1 TGFLSVPI
9 GINFKM
15 DETKKVV
22 NFENLGVDVLDSK
35 YREYLRN
42 SSNST
47 LLEILVPIRNLIGNF
62 ESNKY
67 NLDAHAAFSV
77 CLGNIN
83 NDDICKFTQQYFQMA
98 PSPFYSLTQITKD
111 PDCKKLKLMYAC
123 NCITHFVQMSES
135 EMSQFLSK
143 FVSLDFHTKMITDKC
158 LLTINPLRNSIAW
171 SSSRSLEYMCK
182 IGRILLPLHKKIDV
196 KNSSELMVNENLPST
211 LKNLESIALGI
222 SSNKPV
228 LVEGLVGSGKTSL
241 IAHVAAL
248 TGRRKAPEII
258 KIQLSD
264 QTDSKTLIGTYRC
277 TANPGEFI
285 WQAGSVTQAVTE
297 GYWLLLEDIDFAP
310 LDVISMLIPLLDSRC
325 LPVPGHG
332 NIKAHPNF
340 QVFCT
345 RRLLPAGCR
354 LRIGSSNLIENL
366 WTKITLST
374 LSPDE
379 LKQLICEKWT
389 LLKPIAEKLVE
400 VYMVLSS
407 GQHGEGE
414 KSKICDKCG
423 ASNLTSAKTS
433 GRFVTVRDLIKW
445 CSRISVIME
454 EMSQVDLHSRAFEE
468 ALDCFCYAV
477 PDEKERYTFSLHIG
491 SHLNINEAMV
501 SYYANNYKPEVI
513 LKDSCFKVG
522 SRGSINRL
530 KKSHIGLS
538 EKENATFSKTRLSSC
553 MLERVTVAVMNEE
566 PVLLVGETGTGKTS
580 IVQYLAEQTNHHLC
594 VINMNQQ
601 SDSSD
606 LLGGFKPVEIRTVV
620 APLKSD
626 FEILF
631 ASTFSTKKNSK
642 FLNHIMLT
650 YSRQKWDQFFAL
662 MGHSKVKGIEKLS
675 EELKELNKSK
685 DKKKWKEFQFKLDT
699 VKDQIQKVKSSL
711 AFAYIEGTLVKAVQE
726 GKWVLLDEI
735 NLASADTL
743 ECLSGLLESSNGSL
757 MLHERGDSKPI
768 KRHSDFRLFACMNPA
783 TDVGKKE
790 LPVGLRNRF
799 TEFFVDEIQD
809 TEDLKQIVYEYLRGQ
824 NPSTK
829 LITGIVKLYINIK
842 KLSETSLTDATGHK
856 PHFSLRTLCR
866 TLIVARKIPCQNFIR
881 SLYEAFSLSFL
892 TQLDK
897 QSYQKVTEII
907 QDTFKAVK
915 KVSIPC
921 PGTEREYVNA
931 EGFWI
936 PVGGKEPEIPEK
948 YILTNTVR
956 GNLKDLARIVSI
968 GRFPV
973 LLQGDTSVGK
983 TSLITYLAK
992 LTGNHCVRINN
1003 HQHTDLQEYVGS
1015 YAPDQNGKLIFKE
1028 EIETTVKAHPKF
1040 MLFATQNPPGL
1051 YGGRQVLSRA
1061 FRNRFVEL
1069 HFDAIPPLELQTI
1082 LKERCDIPESLS
1094 KKMVLVLQDLQN
1106 RRRTSSVFQ
1115 GKQSFITLR
1124 DLFRWAERY
1133 RLSSKIDGLYD
1144 WDQHMAD
1151 EGYLVLAGKIRI
1163 EEEVDAIMKVLK
1175 HRLKREV
1182 KIEHL
1187 FTLGPETSLVTKPIL
1202 EKLENIEE
1210 FEHIVWTLDMRRLY
1224 VLISKALSFCE
1235 PVLLVGDTGCGKTT
1249 VCQMIASV
1257 KKQKLYTINC
1267 HMHTEG
1273 ADFLGGLRPVRDRT
1287 SVDDNRLF
1295 EWVDG
1300 PLIQSMKEG
1309 GLFLA
1314 DEISLA
1320 DDSVLERLNSVLEPE
1335 RTLVLA
1341 EKAGEG
1347 LEEFSNLEI
1356 IVAHKEF
1363 RLVGTMNP
1371 GGDYGKKE
1379 LSPALRNRLTEIW
1392 CPKVDITRS
1401 ASDVKL
1407 IISHNISKSIDLGHK
1422 IEDSIVYFLKYFTE
1436 TELGKKITVSIR
1448 DILCWVLFINQAVTK
1463 SFPLDIGK
1471 AYVHGACLVILDGL
1485 GSGCTGGAVQ
1495 NWKKMKEKALKCL
1508 CMQAQNM
1515 SQLSVSPSD
1524 FIVPETGTVRNDDFF
1539 ARASGNNIVRINL
1552 SEQTDVSDL
1561 FGADLPV
1568 EGSEG
1573 GKFAWRD
1580 GPVLQA
1586 MKKGSWIVFDEL
1598 NLASQ
1603 SVLEGLNACFDHRGE
1618 IYIPELNKSFAVEH
1632 SLTKIF
1638 ACQNPQFEGGA
1649 RKGLPKSFLNR
1660 FTQVFVE
1667 PLSSFDLEFILRSV
1681 HTKIPY
1687 EIINKMV
1694 KFNEVLVEEILEKR
1708 KWGTKGGPWELNLRD
1723 LIRWCDVMVENQ
1735 DVAISLNPG
1744 EYVEFIYADKMRTKS
1759 DREEIYRV
1767 YNNVFDT
1774 NRYPLYRKSGTFF
1787 ISEGSLQAG
1796 RAVLQRKTSS
1806 IDIKF
1811 DDKTHSDLYVLHSQT
1826 PYLESLINCVN
1837 MNWMALLVG
1846 PSGEGKSSLVWL
1858 LSNLAGQ
1865 RLETMSVN
1873 SHMDVTELLG
1883 GFEQADNKRQL
1894 LNLIDDIHNFLWQQI
1909 RTSLL
1914 NDEDF
1919 EKVTNLL
1926 NQWKNLCGVK
1936 DARIGRS
1943 TPEEVN
1949 QFFHICEAI
1958 QDLLKNLEK
1967 NFEKSCIDLQKR
1979 VESSAT
1985 VSGGGTFEWVDS
1997 ALVKAVCKGYWL
2009 LIDGVNLCSPSVL
2022 DRLNGLLEPGGTLV
2036 MNERGSVDSDV
2047 LTITPHPNFRLFLTM
2062 DPQHGEISR
2071 NFSKTGQRLKVKK
2084 FIETSLKSL
2093 KKFLVTKNPKNY
2105 NLMNMFSLNSKALQT
2120 SSVLGSPLQ
2129 LAALVAMISANQ
2141 KLPSLQFPN
2150 SLPKCLPRRIN
2161 QGTALFFSFANIPL
2175 KYWTAFSIFLDHFHN
2190 KSKALITL
2198 SSHLSEK
2205 SSVAFQLLE
2214 NITDS
2219 ELPSDPRFNNTLLS
2233 SKIGYND
2240 EEAVTSLAN
2249 KALIGLWAK
2258 IFLSLDKLKTKKLRN
2273 KSSVEKSVYELSIGI
2288 SKGVIGENK
2297 IYHPSLKYLS
2307 CLIKMITNLIMS
2319 LSEDTEIN
2327 LDDHEYFNLRKALEW
2342 KRRLRTLC
2350 DQSVSKDNFHI
2361 FFPKLVFH
2369 WKNLHDHL
2377 LDQIPTSWNNL
2388 ISQEMQQVVDQL
2400 KLAFSA
2406 HCSPLHQLIPEV
2418 RNNLGCPLPFTNRD
2432 SARAFEKLSEI
2443 TELLIPQI
2451 SYDNEKE
2458 IEKTIFL
2465 SSDKGSEVKRF
2476 LVNIAMDMSG
2486 SSNAEEYLIEIE
2498 ELEDSVSHHLSLEYS
2513 KASTDS
2519 GIVHLWP
2526 IIDYFASRQLMM
2538 STVLSQQGADL
2549 IKCKDILTKASSIPI
2564 MIFEN
2569 PNVCSSL
2576 PAVAL
2581 YMFNIS
2587 NCSNLY
2593 PSKWLNFDPSSIRES
2608 KDENDIFPNWEG
2620 EQNFVLSQMGCNLTY
2635 HLLCGFSYN
2644 NLEMGFVSI
2653 ENHSEKEIQLR
2664 QIRKTLWE
2672 NWFTL
2677 SENSWQFETIFRNY
2691 IRRFVYNLMSS
2702 LSKTFKVD
2710 LKCESLD
2717 DLELSDVIEEFAAS
2731 FEKKLGI
2738 ECASILE
2745 SMLEVKTAFES
2756 NDVLSIAKLGV
2767 FAGLLQSWLLSHIEP
2782 LDPAHERKIMLAYC
2796 NEELQE
2802 TKGSLMFLKWLKI
2815 LRYCHTSEG
2824 IHPHG
2829 FYYEKILNE
2838 LKTKIQSLS
2847 QKVAHRPEPSQYS
2860 DIVQSI
2866 SHFFKTVFLPSRIID
2881 IVKELT
2887 TNSKSIIT
2895 VRQHCEGT
2903 LRSCDIFI
2911 KKLLVSYPLYRDL
2924 ITSLLHGVVIVCE
2937 SVRILMFLT
2946 KNRELS
2952 MAVSKNLTQAN
2963 EKKFDNVLLS
2973 VLNYPHERNVDNAD
2987 KFLTKMVEDQ
2997 ECVTLLIKENSEK
3010 LNLYHQN
3017 QFLSLKAS
3025 FYDLLNT
3032 IILHKFSK
3040 ENYIFLKCIIEK
3052 VICWWRAQESE
3063 KKRKEKEEESLFIY
3077 KSRNLAVSET
3087 EEEEIH
3093 REYMELFPDFAN
3105 EFSDLEY
3112 CTESD
3117 MEVDTENDI
3126 GVEVNSENIKLTDE
3140 FLEEVIE
3147 VHRLIVTNFT
3157 ETSWIKGENNVHSKP
3172 LVPVTLRTIQVQNLL
3187 KTVGP
3192 FGTNRL
3198 DSSSLGSL
3206 ILTNYMSS
3214 SLAQKSLKLTVVDKP
3229 FNYYNDPDLE
3239 EALKVK
3245 PLLKTLEK
3253 KCDELLEKWPSH
3265 PSLLIIQKVISR
3277 ILNFSVTSP
3286 LIRLVIGLEAVLEKA
3301 QEWEKNA
3308 HKGVSLLQEL
3318 TPITEQVIEWRKMEL
3333 KAWNSCL
3340 DMITVKVYNEANKF
3354 WPHLYESL
3362 LSVTS
3367 DNVNDLIE
3375 ALKNFMESSLV
3386 GDFKRRIEILKA
3398 FHCHLCV
3405 ELKYCL
3411 DDKKEVLK
3419 TLVSITWNF
3428 YKFYLQ
3434 FECLVEEHLRNEKN
3448 PIEKKVKEFIKIMR
3462 WNDLNF
3468 FAVRDSVI
3476 KSRRILHRYMRNW
3489 EKSLRQPLHPLL
3501 QDKSD
3506 ETEKN
3511 KGEWDKEKIT
3521 LSPLLKPVQIEYETL
3536 DPLLS
3541 SDGSHL
3547 NRLHSLTNKC
3557 FDLLCKTVDKMSYM
3571 ESTEAVEE
3579 FTEDILMNFVSLVN
3593 STEKAE
3599 NIAGKE
3605 ERIKALKDIVNRKK
3619 KSLSSLFKSLQHKGV
3634 SYTKGNSQWKED
3646 FIDRCLTVPPMDL
3659 TVAFMKKDCE
3669 ISKKCLHSC
3678 DKYFYKGIGRQAL
3691 LLKSLHQAHKDVNT
3705 EDLKRL
3711 KGIASHFLILLQKLR
3726 MVIPNLCSEYL
3737 DIDCIVQEIDIA
3749 VRGYVPVQDEFRIWW
3764 RKIFCFMTNLAL
3776 SLEEEIEVFST
3787 FPVSDDSIIE
3797 LQPRSHSFIEP
3808 EVLTVVDN
3816 LKNLFSEVSDLIAH
3830 SRNINKSLD
3839 NESFVKLP
3847 SLANIEELHVIVLRV
3862 SKIGE
3867 KLSEC
3872 IKIFDKEL
3880 KGTTTLSKQLIWWT
3894 VQWDDTLKNF
3904 LHWKMNLSSS
3914 TEVINCTFSSKAEAC
3929 LFKLLKSVEELSKHH
3944 NKEISNKTPDID
3956 AETKDMISIKLV
3968 NSLILDYECLRIDN
3982 IKRILLEL
3990 TSELNNDKNTSLL
4003 LILKSMRPVLHYYLT
4018 MCRNILT
4025 SMAEGFRSLS
4035 KLHSSLL
4042 GIFQEIATKG
4052 FCKSHEIEEQDGSQ
4066 EGATQFQDSGPGLSE
4081 GEGMKDVSERFESED
4096 QLESALKEGE
4106 KEEEGNKNVREEKG
4120 VEISHD
4126 FEGALQDVDK
4136 EEEEDNKKEEEEE
4149 EEEDDDFDKQMGETE
4164 KGADKLDEKL
4174 WGEDEEEENED
4185 GEKDDEKTEHGPG
4198 DSETTESQIVAK
4210 DDNKNKDENDDKEKK
4225 KKKELDVMEEDRRVS
4240 DEEEEEE
4247 TYDDNFIDKY
4257 NKEKTDDQEEHKEMD
4272 LPEEINLDGDEKDES
4287 DAEENG
4293 DPDLNLEIEEQAL
4306 FPEEEKESNEKSK
4319 ENDDDGKENEEC
4331 NNDDEKESEEC
4342 NNNNLEEEEEKSDK
4356 GRQTVGEELKQEDT
4370 EEKEDN
4376 EQPSVSNDTEAT
4388 KEAQSADMETKNS
4401 EKTSG
4406 EEPDEEM
4413 KQEEQGEMGEKT
4425 DDVTGVG
4432 QSDSKTKEESHIG
4445 ETSALTNEDDSKQK
4459 MENQERPRRPG
4470 DPNQTKTLGEI
4481 EKKINHGLLTSK
4493 EKRYQ
4498 DEEDKNSSEEKME
4511 NENKDPENKDSSLYE
4526 HIQKADDK
4534 FDKQMVDAGTKE
4546 EAKLV
4551 PAPIEEE
4558 EEINEEEPEG
4568 IVADLMELN
4577 EEEIVAAVFSEDL
4590 VTRRE
4595 NIIEAEEGDTEKGSQ
4610 QWEEIEGK
4618 VTSLALQLCE
4628 QLRLIL
4634 EPTEAAK
4641 LRGDY
4646 RTGKRLNMKKV
4657 IPYIASQFRKDK
4669 IWLRRSQPS
4678 KRAYQVLLAVDDSE
4692 SMSEV
4697 NAFNLARESI
4707 ALVAKA
4713 LTLLEV
4719 GQVGVISFGETTKIL
4734 HPFHKPFSDLS
4745 GGKIFGNLTFS
4756 QSKSNFA
4763 QMLEDSVALLSGT
4776 GKSQNLSETAQLLLI
4791 LSDGQTQARSKAVKA
4806 AVRAAR
4812 EARIFIVFLVL
4823 DAHDNKYSFYDHL
4836 VYEDGVCKSMV
4847 ETFPFPFFIV
4857 MIIIS
4862 LFFNLASVTYLL
4874 IKNPSLW

>member
-1 TGFLSVPI
+1 MKDNTRLYYIALVHNITLIIGVGSVSP
-9 GINFKM
+9 K
-15 DETKKVV
+15 TKWTV
-22 NFENLGVDVLDSK
+22 FHPL
-35 YREYLRN
+35 
-42 SSNST
+42 
-47 LLEILVPIRNLIGNF
+47 
-62 ESNKY
+62 
-67 NLDAHAAFSV
+67 
-77 CLGNIN
+77 
-83 NDDICKFTQQYFQMA
+83 KFG
-98 PSPFYSLTQITKD
+98 
-111 PDCKKLKLMYAC
+111 
-123 NCITHFVQMSES
+123 H
-135 EMSQFLSK
+135 
-143 FVSLDFHTKMITDKC
+143 MITD
-158 LLTINPLRNSIAW
+158 I
-171 SSSRSLEYMCK
+171 LE
-182 IGRILLPLHKKIDV
+182 
-196 KNSSELMVNENLPST
+196 
-211 LKNLESIALGI
+211 AL
-222 SSNKPV
+222 N
-228 LVEGLVGSGKTSL
+228 
-241 IAHVAAL
+241 
-248 TGRRKAPEII
+248 R
-258 KIQLSD
+258 
-264 QTDSKTLIGTYRC
+264 
-277 TANPGEFI
+277 
-285 WQAGSVTQAVTE
+285 
-297 GYWLLLEDIDFAP
+297 
-310 LDVISMLIPLLDSRC
+310 LLDDNR
-325 LPVPGHG
+325 
-332 NIKAHPNF
+332 
-340 QVFCT
+340 
-345 RRLLPAGCR
+345 
-354 LRIGSSNLIENL
+354 
-366 WTKITLST
+366 
-374 LSPDE
+374 E
-379 LKQLICEKWT
+379 L
-389 LLKPIAEKLVE
+389 
-400 VYMVLSS
+400 
-407 GQHGEGE
+407 
-414 KSKICDKCG
+414 
-423 ASNLTSAKTS
+423 
-433 GRFVTVRDLIKW
+433 F
-445 CSRISVIME
+445 
-454 EMSQVDLHSRAFEE
+454 
-468 ALDCFCYAV
+468 
-477 PDEKERYTFSLHIG
+477 
-491 SHLNINEAMV
+491 
-501 SYYANNYKPEVI
+501 
-513 LKDSCFKVG
+513 
-522 SRGSINRL
+522 
-530 KKSHIGLS
+530 
-538 EKENATFSKTRLSSC
+538 
-553 MLERVTVAVMNEE
+553 
-566 PVLLVGETGTGKTS
+566 
-580 IVQYLAEQTNHHLC
+580 
-594 VINMNQQ
+594 
-601 SDSSD
+601 
-606 LLGGFKPVEIRTVV
+606 
-620 APLKSD
+620 
-626 FEILF
+626 
-631 ASTFSTKKNSK
+631 
-642 FLNHIMLT
+642 
-650 YSRQKWDQFFAL
+650 
-662 MGHSKVKGIEKLS
+662 
-675 EELKELNKSK
+675 
-685 DKKKWKEFQFKLDT
+685 
-699 VKDQIQKVKSSL
+699 
-711 AFAYIEGTLVKAVQE
+711 
-726 GKWVLLDEI
+726 
-735 NLASADTL
+735 
-743 ECLSGLLESSNGSL
+743 
-757 MLHERGDSKPI
+757 
-768 KRHSDFRLFACMNPA
+768 
-783 TDVGKKE
+783 
-790 LPVGLRNRF
+790 
-799 TEFFVDEIQD
+799 
-809 TEDLKQIVYEYLRGQ
+809 
-824 NPSTK
+824 
-829 LITGIVKLYINIK
+829 
-842 KLSETSLTDATGHK
+842 
-856 PHFSLRTLCR
+856 
-866 TLIVARKIPCQNFIR
+866 IP
-881 SLYEAFSLSFL
+881 
-892 TQLDK
+892 
-897 QSYQKVTEII
+897 
-907 QDTFKAVK
+907 
-915 KVSIPC
+915 
-921 PGTEREYVNA
+921 
-931 EGFWI
+931 
-936 PVGGKEPEIPEK
+936 
-948 YILTNTVR
+948 
-956 GNLKDLARIVSI
+956 
-968 GRFPV
+968 
-973 LLQGDTSVGK
+973 
-983 TSLITYLAK
+983 
-992 LTGNHCVRINN
+992 
-1003 HQHTDLQEYVGS
+1003 
-1015 YAPDQNGKLIFKE
+1015 

-1249 VCQMIASV
+1249 VCQMIASL

-1287 SVDDNRLF
+1287 SADDNRLF

-1309 GLFLA
+1309 CLFLA

-1407 IISHNISKSIDLGHK
+1407 IINHNISKSINLGHK

-1471 AYVHGACLVILDGL
+1471 AYVHDGL

-1524 FIVPETGTVRNDDFF
+1524 FILPQTGTVRNDDFF
-1539 ARASGNNIVRINL
+1539 GIEPFLIPKGKSTSNNSNIFAFEAPNTCLNLLRLLRGLQLSRPILLEGSPGVGKTSLVIALARASGNNIVRINL

-1568 EGSEG
+1568 EGGEG

-1580 GPVLQA
+1580 GPLLQA

-1667 PLSSFDLEFILRSV
+1667 PLSSFDLEFILQSV
-1681 HTKIPY
+1681 HTQIPY

-1694 KFNEVLVEEILEKR
+1694 KFNEELVEEILEKR

-1774 NRYPLYRKSGTFF
+1774 NRHPLYRKSGTFF

-1837 MNWMALLVG
+1837 MNWMALLLGIICFIYLKRINYSVPKVRLALPLVKCVNIFLAGHEKPNISCLAQSAALIKKLVEVG
-1846 PSGEGKSSLVWL
+1846 QPICDAVELSLNVAFM
-1858 LSNLAGQ
+1858 SKAGQ
-1865 RLETMSVN
+1865 R
-1873 SHMDVTELLG
+1873 
-1883 GFEQADNKRQL
+1883 F
-1894 LNLIDDIHNFLWQQI
+1894 
-1909 RTSLL
+1909 
-1914 NDEDF
+1914 
-1919 EKVTNLL
+1919 
-1926 NQWKNLCGVK
+1926 
-1936 DARIGRS
+1936 
-1943 TPEEVN
+1943 
-1949 QFFHICEAI
+1949 
-1958 QDLLKNLEK
+1958 
-1967 NFEKSCIDLQKR
+1967 
-1979 VESSAT
+1979 
-1985 VSGGGTFEWVDS
+1985 
-1997 ALVKAVCKGYWL
+1997 
-2009 LIDGVNLCSPSVL
+2009 
-2022 DRLNGLLEPGGTLV
+2022 
-2036 MNERGSVDSDV
+2036 
-2047 LTITPHPNFRLFLTM
+2047 
-2062 DPQHGEISR
+2062 
-2071 NFSKTGQRLKVKK
+2071 KVKK
-2084 FIETSLKSL
+2084 FIETSIKSL
-2093 KKFLVTKNPKNY
+2093 KKFLVTSNPKNY
-2105 NLMNMFSLNSKALQT
+2105 NLMNMFSLNSKSLQT
-2120 SSVLGSPLQ
+2120 SAVLGSPLQ
-2129 LAALVAMISANQ
+2129 LAAFVAMISANH

-2190 KSKALITL
+2190 NKSKALITL
-2198 SSHLSEK
+2198 SSHLSQK

-2233 SKIGYND
+2233 SKIGYNN
-2240 EEAVTSLAN
+2240 EEAITSLAN

-2288 SKGVIGENK
+2288 SKGVIGESK

-2307 CLIKMITNLIMS
+2307 CLLKMITNLIMS

-2327 LDDHEYFNLRKALEW
+2327 LNDHEYFNIRKALEW

-2369 WKNLHDHL
+2369 WKNLQDHL

-2406 HCSPLHQLIPEV
+2406 NCSPLHQLIPEV
-2418 RNNLGCPLPFTNRD
+2418 RNNLGCPLPFANRD

-2443 TELLIPQI
+2443 AELLIPQI

-2458 IEKTIFL
+2458 IDKAIFL
-2465 SSDKGSEVKRF
+2465 SSDKGGEVKRF

-2486 SSNAEEYLIEIE
+2486 ASNAEDYLIEIE

-2513 KASTDS
+2513 KASADS

-2538 STVLSQQGADL
+2538 STILSQQGADL

-2569 PNVCSSL
+2569 PNVSSSL

-2593 PSKWLNFDPSSIRES
+2593 SSKWLNFDPSSIRES
-2608 KDENDIFPNWEG
+2608 KDENNIFQNWEG

-2677 SENSWQFETIFRNY
+2677 SENSWQFETIFRSY

-2717 DLELSDVIEEFAAS
+2717 NLELSDVIEEFAAL
-2731 FEKKLGI
+2731 FEKRLGI

-2782 LDPAHERKIMLAYC
+2782 LDPAHERKIMLAYY

-2802 TKGSLMFLKWLKI
+2802 TKDSLIFLEWLKI

-2847 QKVAHRPEPSQYS
+2847 QKVAYRPEPSQYN

-2911 KKLLVSYPLYRDL
+2911 KKLLVSYPLYKDL

-2946 KNRELS
+2946 RNRELS
-2952 MAVSKNLTQAN
+2952 MAVSKTSTQVN
-2963 EKKFDNVLLS
+2963 EKKFDNVLFS
-2973 VLNYPHERNVDNAD
+2973 VLNYPHERNVDSAD

-2997 ECVTLLIKENSEK
+2997 ECVTFLIKENSEK

-3032 IILHKFSK
+3032 IILYKSFSRD
-3040 ENYIFLKCIIEK
+3040 NYIFLKCIVEK

-3063 KKRKEKEEESLFIY
+3063 KKRKAKEEESLFIY

-3093 REYMELFPDFAN
+3093 REYLELFPDFAN

-3112 CTESD
+3112 YTESD

-3147 VHRLIVTNFT
+3147 VHRLLVTNFT

-3172 LVPVTLRTIQVQNLL
+3172 LVPVTLRTFQVQNLL

-3214 SLAQKSLKLTVVDKP
+3214 SLAQKSFKLTVVDKP

-3354 WPHLYESL
+3354 WPHLYESF

-3367 DNVNDLIE
+3367 DNVNELIE

-3434 FECLVEEHLRNEKN
+3434 FECLAEEHLRNEKN

-3506 ETEKN
+3506 EMEKN

-3541 SDGSHL
+3541 GDGTHL

-3557 FDLLCKTVDKMSYM
+3557 FDLLCKTVDKMSYT
-3571 ESTEAVEE
+3571 ESTEIVEE

-3599 NIAGKE
+3599 NISGKE

-3659 TVAFMKKDCE
+3659 MVAFMKKDSE

-3678 DKYFYKGIGRQAL
+3678 DKYFYKGIGRQSL
-3691 LLKSLHQAHKDVNT
+3691 LFKSLHQAHKDVNP

-3711 KGIASHFLILLQKLR
+3711 KGIASHFLILLQKVR

-3749 VRGYVPVQDEFRIWW
+3749 VKGYVPVPDEFRIWW
-3764 RKIFCFMTNLAL
+3764 KKIFCFMTNLAL

-3787 FPVSDDSIIE
+3787 FPMSDDSIIE

-3816 LKNLFSEVSDLIAH
+3816 LKNLFSEVSDLITH

-3894 VQWDDTLKNF
+3894 IQWNDTLKNF
-3904 LHWKMNLSSS
+3904 LHWKMNLSSP

-3944 NKEISNKTPDID
+3944 NKEISNKTPNDID

-3968 NSLILDYECLRIDN
+3968 NSLIHDYECLRIDN

-3990 TSELNNDKNTSLL
+3990 ISELNNDKSTSLL

-4042 GIFQEIATKG
+4042 GIFQQIATKG

-4136 EEEEDNKKEEEEE
+4136 EEEEEDKKEEEEE
-4149 EEEDDDFDKQMGETE
+4149 EEDEDFDKQMGETE

-4174 WGEDEEEENED
+4174 WGEEEEEENEE

-4210 DDNKNKDENDDKEKK
+4210 DDNKNKDENDDKEKQ

-4257 NKEKTDDQEEHKEMD
+4257 NKEKTDDQEDNKEMD

-4293 DPDLNLEIEEQAL
+4293 DPDLNLEIEEQDL
-4306 FPEEEKESNEKSK
+4306 FPEEEKEPKEKSK

-4331 NNDDEKESEEC
+4331 NNDDEKESDEC

-4376 EQPSVSNDTEAT
+4376 EQPSVSNDIEAT
-4388 KEAQSADMETKNS
+4388 KEAQSADMETVESGKD
-4401 EKTSG
+4401 KTEG

-4445 ETSALTNEDDSKQK
+4445 ETSALTNEDESKQK

-4511 NENKDPENKDSSLYE
+4511 NENENKDPENKESSLYE

-4558 EEINEEEPEG
+4558 EEEEINEEEPEG
-4568 IVADLMELN
+4568 IVADPMEVDEKKEEESSKEEARKRKSENEGNEGSDVKRKRGEGEEKLNHFETILEGDDVTEMVIQRPIVNEIMTQLN

-4719 GQVGVISFGETTKIL
+4719 GQVGVISFGESTKIL

-4823 DAHDNKYSFYDHL
+4823 DAHDNKVFVL
-4836 VYEDGVCKSMV
+4836 
-4847 ETFPFPFFIV
+4847 
-4857 MIIIS
+4857 
-4862 LFFNLASVTYLL
+4862 
-4874 IKNPSLW
+4874 